1 MHWFYDPALTVS
13 SVRLPEQEAKHV
25 KSLRLEVDEEIAITN
40 GLGLVLKAR
49 HQGDSDYQPLDNYTV
64 QEPKPRF
71 HLVQALAKGDRDEM
85 ALQASVELGV
95 SSVTPLQSERSVVRW
110 DGKAEKNR
118 ERWQQIALSAMKQS
132 QQAHLCVIKELQTT
146 KTVRPVGLGLVLD
159 PAASQ
164 TISSVSFELDDI
176 TLVVGPEGGL
186 SDAEIQ
192 KLSESGFTPVRLGTS
207 VLRTSTAGPAAIAA
221 LMLAVGAWD

>member
-1 MHWFYDPALTVS
+1 
-13 SVRLPEQEAKHV
+13 
-25 KSLRLEVDEEIAITN
+25 
-40 GLGLVLKAR
+40 
-49 HQGDSDYQPLDNYTV
+49 
-64 QEPKPRF
+64 
-71 HLVQALAKGDRDEM
+71 M

-164 TISSVSFELDDI
+164 TISSVGFELDDI

-207 VLRTSTAGPAAIAA
+207 VLRTSTAGPAAICHRRPHARCWG
-221 LMLAVGAWD
+221 LGLRPRIGLEEK